1 MNRLKSLHEIEKIRL
16 SCGLLSETLKAVRKI
31 ITEGITTRDI
41 DFFIRDYCGKLGAI
55 PAFLNY
61 QGYPAAICTS
71 VNGTVI
77 HGIPN
82 KRKLRA
88 GDIISLDCGLEY
100 EGFFSDAAFT
110 HGVGRISSE
119 AERLMKV
126 TRECLDKAVSKA
138 VAGNRINDISRA
150 VYEHAKK
157 NGYGVVR
164 EYCGH
169 GVGFSQHEEPQ
180 VPNYVGRGPNPRIKE
195 GMILAIEPMINLGKD
210 DILVLE
216 DGWTV
221 VTEDGSL
228 SAHYEHTV
236 AVFRDRTEIL
246 TDWEPDHQ

>member
-1 MNRLKSLHEIEKIRL
+1 MNRLKSPQEIEKIRI
-16 SCGLLSETLKAVRKI
+16 SCRLLSETLKAVKKI
-31 ITEGITTRDI
+31 VGEGITTRDI
-41 DFFIRDYCGKLGAI
+41 DFFIRDYCRKLGAT
-55 PAFLNY
+55 PAFLDY

-71 VNGTVI
+71 VNETVI

-82 KRKLRA
+82 KRKLRT

-100 EGFFSDAAFT
+100 QGFFSDAAFT
-110 HGVGRISSE
+110 LPIGRVSSD

-138 VAGNRINDISRA
+138 VTGNRINDISRA
-150 VYEHAKK
+150 VYDHAKA

-180 VPNYVGRGPNPRIKE
+180 VPNYVGRGPNPRLKE
-195 GMILAIEPMINLGKD
+195 GMILAIEPMINGGKD

-236 AVFRDRTEIL
+236 AIFRDRTEIL
-246 TDWEPDHQ
+246 TDWD